1 MNHFHIQTSLY
12 KAQITLSD
20 TPGTLL
26 RYGSLLYE
34 RKCRGCQAT
43 VNLHILGHFRSSS
56 AYHVNQL
63 SVSGGRTLGFHK
75 YTPYPTLGSHI
86 LMKCSRFCPCPL
98 TGGEPALTFLL
109 STGEGLGTLDGRR
122 VA

>member
-86 LMKCSRFCPCPL
+86 LMKCSRFCPCP
-98 TGGEPALTFLL
+98 T
-109 STGEGLGTLDGRR
+109 
-122 VA
+122 